1 MVKSMTAFGRGDCD
15 VDGRKV
21 IVEIRSF
28 NHRYRDIIIRL
39 PRRYAVLEE
48 KVKKLT
54 CQYVARGRVEVSVQ
68 TEEGLGPG
76 QRLELDLD
84 LAKTYFSLLTRL
96 KDELGIKGEIK
107 LESIIGLKDIV
118 GYREDGEDIDYAWGI
133 LKSPLEQALTAMEQM
148 RIEEGNALRNDLLVR
163 LAMVDGILDE
173 IKNRSPSV
181 VADCQTRL
189 YQRMKSFIKGM
200 EVDQNRL
207 IQEVAYFAER
217 SDITEEIIRSKSHIS
232 QFKTMLDHNQPA
244 GRKLEFLLQE
254 LNRET
259 NTIGVKAQDSVI
271 SHKVVEIKGEIE
283 KLREQVQNI
292 E

>member
-1 MVKSMTAFGRGDCD
+1 MVKSMTAFGMGECD
-15 VDGRKV
+15 VDGRRI

-28 NHRYRDIIIRL
+28 NHRYRDIVIRL
-39 PRRYAVLEE
+39 PKRYAVLEE

-68 TEEGLGPG
+68 TEEGPGPG

-118 GYREDGEDIDYAWGI
+118 GYKEDGEDIDYAWGI
-133 LKSPLEQALTAMEQM
+133 LKPPLEQALTAMEQM
-148 RIEEGNALRNDLLVR
+148 RIEEGNTLRNDLLDR
-163 LAMVDGILDE
+163 LAMVDELLDE
-173 IKNRSPSV
+173 IKNRSHTH
-181 VADCQTRL
+181 VADYQSRL
-189 YQRMKSFIKGM
+189 YQRIKSFIKDM
-200 EVDQNRL
+200 EVDQSRL

-232 QFKTMLDHNQPA
+232 QFKTMLDHNQPT

-259 NTIGVKAQDSVI
+259 NTIGVKAQDSII

>member
-1 MVKSMTAFGRGDCD
+1 MTAFGRGECD
-15 VDGRKV
+15 VDERKV

-28 NHRYRDIIIRL
+28 NHRYRDITIRL
-39 PRRYAVLEE
+39 PRRYVALEE
-48 KVKKLT
+48 KAKKLT
-54 CQYVARGRVEVSVQ
+54 YQYVARGRVEVSVQ

-76 QRLELDLD
+76 QRLELDID

-96 KDELGIKGEIK
+96 KDELGITGEIK
-107 LESIIGLKDIV
+107 LESIMGIKDIV
-118 GYREDGEDIDYAWGI
+118 GYKEEGEDIDYAWGI
-133 LKSPLEQALTAMEQM
+133 LKPALEQALTAMEQM
-148 RIEEGNALRNDLLVR
+148 RIE
-163 LAMVDGILDE
+163 
-173 IKNRSPSV
+173 
-181 VADCQTRL
+181 ADYQSRL
-189 YQRMKSFIKGM
+189 YQRMKSFIKGI

-232 QFKTMLDHNQPA
+232 QFKSTLDHNEPT